1 MRGLGRGAG
10 RAGAR
15 FAGAEHDARKGE
27 RGCSM
32 AASKGFAHIQVSDD
46 EEDVVIQAGVPSA
59 AEGADAPALCSSADG
74 AVGEAAL
81 ADGAAP
87 SGETA
92 AAEQAAAE
100 QEGAESAEQDGAPA
114 AAESAFEPAGGRASG
129 EADGAHDSGERQA
142 KGGQPSGKARGKG
155 RDGRSGRQSG
165 QTTLEDL
172 QSFKMGTVQKVVI
185 AAAIIGIIAAVVYY
199 VCYM

>member
-10 RAGAR
+10 RADAR

-74 AVGEAAL
+74 AAGEAAL

-92 AAEQAAAE
+92 AAEQ
-100 QEGAESAEQDGAPA
+100 DGAPA
-114 AAESAFEPAGGRASG
+114 AAESASEPAGGRASG

-142 KGGQPSGKARGKG
+142 KGGQPSGEARGKG

-199 VCYM
+199 VCFM